1 MCIDGRKRGSIWR
14 TMTCGEKWLARV
26 MEDAGEVDAAGPW
39 QG

>member
-1 MCIDGRKRGSIWR
+1 
-14 TMTCGEKWLARV
+14 MTCGEKWLARV